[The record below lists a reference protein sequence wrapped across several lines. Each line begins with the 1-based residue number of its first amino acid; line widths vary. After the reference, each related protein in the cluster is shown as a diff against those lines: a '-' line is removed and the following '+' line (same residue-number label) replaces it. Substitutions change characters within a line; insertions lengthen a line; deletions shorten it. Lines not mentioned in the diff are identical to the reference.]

1 MSEKIGCAAILGD
14 TMTMFVIAAVGF
26 FGLAAAMLNSGS
38 DLEFN
43 NRQMASVYRSR
54 WS

>member
-1 MSEKIGCAAILGD
+1 MPEKVGRTAILGD

-26 FGLAAAMLNSGS
+26 FGMAAAMLHSGS

-43 NRQMASVYRSR
+43 NRQMSSVYRSR
-54 WS
+54 WI

>member
-1 MSEKIGCAAILGD
+1 MILMA
-14 TMTMFVIAAVGF
+14 TVGF
-26 FGLAAAMLNSGS
+26 FGIAAAMLHSGS

-43 NRQMASVYRSR
+43 NRQMAGVYRAR